1 MLVVAGIFVNASTS
15 PVLVAG
21 VSVVLCRYW
30 GEVSDWHLQQPWL
43 AALPESVQI
52 KVAFVSK
59 KVESECEKTE
69 QSRKA
74 AWRGTV
80 KDC

>member
-1 MLVVAGIFVNASTS
+1 MQILRGSVRLAPST
-15 PVLVAG
+15 A
-21 VSVVLCRYW
+21 
-30 GEVSDWHLQQPWL
+30 L

-52 KVAFVSK
+52 KVPFVSK
-59 KVESECEKTE
+59 KVESECEKAE
-69 QSRKA
+69 QSRKP